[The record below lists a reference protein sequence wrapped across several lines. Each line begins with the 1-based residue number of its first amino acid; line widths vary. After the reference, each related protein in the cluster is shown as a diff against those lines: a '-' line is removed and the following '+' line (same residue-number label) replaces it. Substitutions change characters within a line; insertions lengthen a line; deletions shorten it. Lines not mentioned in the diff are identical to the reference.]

1 MEVDQEPES
10 YFVLALGVC
19 DLLKC
24 RPPRLYPS
32 TLDLGSPG
40 IPRQLGASVSDFD
53 WETQEDL
60 KGVDVGKR
68 VDDRWC

>member
-1 MEVDQEPES
+1 MEVDQGPES
-10 YFVLALGVC
+10 YFVLALGAC

-32 TLDLGSPG
+32 TLDLGSLG
-40 IPRQLGASVSDFD
+40 IPRQLGASVFDFD